1 MTRALFDHV
10 ARDYDAYRPDYPA
23 QLFDALESAMGQPL
37 LRADVLDV
45 GAGTGIATRAL
56 AGRGANVVAVDPGP
70 GVLAVLRS
78 RSTSRVRA
86 VVGDGNAL
94 PVPSERFDLVSYAQA
109 FHWTDPARSVPEAL
123 RVLKP
128 GGVLALWWNRHDP
141 TVRWYAEHRTR
152 LFQTCPKPQ
161 HADESWVADQLRASP
176 WQCHVAIVEIPWR
189 RRISLE
195 DYGRNLLTQSY
206 VFALG
211 GRAEA
216 VVATEL
222 EALRADLG
230 SEVIDESFVTYTV
243 LARL

>member
-1 MTRALFDHV
+1 MSRQLFDLV

-70 GVLAVLRS
+70 EVLAVLRS

-94 PVPSERFDLVSYAQA
+94 PLPDEMFDLVSYAQA
-109 FHWTDPARSVPEAL
+109 FHWTDPDRSIPEAL

-128 GGVLALWWNRHDP
+128 GGVLAIWWNRHDP
-141 TVRWYAEHRTR
+141 TVRWFAEHTQR
-152 LFQTCPKPQ
+152 LFQVCEKPPR
-161 HADESWVADQLRASP
+161 ADESWAAELLRGSP
-176 WQCHVAIVEIPWR
+176 WQCHVATVEIPWSR
-189 RRISLE
+189 RLSLE

-211 GRAEA
+211 DHAPA
-216 VVATEL
+216 VVAEEL
-222 EALRADLG
+222 EAIRADLG
-230 SEVIDESFVTYTV
+230 TDVIDEPFVTYTV
-243 LARL
+243 LARP